1 MQVIFFKKLYKIK
14 IIWQKKAKK
23 VAGAFKLQLKAAEA
37 TMAPPVGP
45 AFGQRGLNGMEF
57 VKQFNGKTGK
67 QQGTILPVVV
77 TFYSDKTFT
86 FIIKSP
92 PAAVL
97 IKKAINLTSGS
108 AAPNKIKV
116 GSITRAQC
124 EEIFNIKKDDLNCE
138 TVESAISMIAGT
150 ARSMGVTLTD

>member
-1 MQVIFFKKLYKIK
+1 M
-14 IIWQKKAKK
+14 AKK
-23 VAGAFKLQLKAAEA
+23 IAGAFKLQLKAAEA

-97 IKKAINLTSGS
+97 IKKTLNLTSGS
-108 AAPNKIKV
+108 AAPNKQKV
-116 GSITRAQC
+116 GTITRKQC
-124 EEIFNIKKDDLNCE
+124 EEIFEIKKNDMNCSSI
-138 TVESAISMIAGT
+138 ESAISQIAGT
-150 ARSMGVTLTD
+150 ARSMGVSLVD